1 MDIERRVANLEKLVN
16 SLIDTINN
24 SKFYTDADISGARQS
39 INQVDKKVD
48 DAMGML
54 IPEWY
59 DNSAEYF
66 AGEKVTFDNKYYRC
80 IQSHTSQPDWTP
92 DAAVSLWVEISHPA
106 EEWPEWKQPAG
117 AHDAYNK
124 GDKVTHNG
132 AHWTSDIDANV
143 YEPGVYGWTE
153 SN

>member
-1 MDIERRVANLEKLVN
+1 MELEKRVANLEKLVN

-54 IPEWY
+54 IPEWSGSSV
-59 DNSAEYF
+59 DYF
-66 AGEKVTFDNKYYRC
+66 AGEKVGYNGKYYKC
-80 IQSHTSQPDWTP
+80 IQSHTSQQNWTP
-92 DAAVSLWVEISHPA
+92 DSAVSLWAVTSDPA

-117 AHDAYNK
+117 AHDAYAK
-124 GDKVTHNG
+124 GDKVTHLFR
-132 AHWTSDIDANV
+132 HWISDIDDNV
-143 YEPGVYGWTE
+143 WEPSVYGWTE
-153 SN
+153 Q